1 MEIIKEFT
9 SPYERSFLCR
19 INNTELDRISAI
31 RGYNNCKRYLLVTGL
46 TEYEIKGVL
55 DLIGKD
61 FGCEPCFN
69 IEYFDT
75 GYEAELYAQ
84 LKAYRKAYKNLLN
97 KFYSIGQLH
106 TNFKFT
112 TEFINEEV
120 DTSNEDN
127 NGEK

>member
-1 MEIIKEFT
+1 MEIVKEFKD
-9 SPYERSFLCR
+9 PFERSFLCR

-84 LKAYRKAYKNLLN
+84 LKAYRKAYKNMVN
-97 KFYSIGQLH
+97 KIYSIGQLC

-120 DTSNEDN
+120 DTSSEDN
-127 NGEK
+127 NEE

>member
-1 MEIIKEFT
+1 MEIIKELT
-9 SPYERSFLCR
+9 SPYERAYLCR
-19 INNTELDRISAI
+19 INNSELDRISAI
-31 RGYNNCKRYLLVTGL
+31 KGYNDCKRYLLVTGL

-84 LKAYRKAYKNLLN
+84 LKAYRKAYKIMTN
-97 KFYSIGQLH
+97 KIYSIGQLR

-120 DTSNEDN
+120 DTSSEVNNE
-127 NGEK
+127 EE